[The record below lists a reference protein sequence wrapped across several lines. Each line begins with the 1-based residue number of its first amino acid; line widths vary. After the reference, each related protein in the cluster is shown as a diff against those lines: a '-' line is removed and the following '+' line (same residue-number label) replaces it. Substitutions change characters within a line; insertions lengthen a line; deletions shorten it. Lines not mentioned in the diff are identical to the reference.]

1 MRRRAHLKALVM
13 TALGLRLSKAQVKT
27 GAARPIQLFVEM
39 EVDPKNEKDMLNN
52 FHSIFVPEA
61 KKHPGFISVKMLKFR
76 KVVLGTAPP
85 VNYRFELQFESEE
98 LRQKWIASPEHQ
110 RVWPT
115 VEKFIETPTNYPVV
129 LFDEV

>member
-110 RVWPT
+110 RVWPM
-115 VEKFIETPTNYPVV
+115 VEKFIRTPTNYPVV

>member
-1 MRRRAHLKALVM
+1 MQRRAHLKALLFG
-13 TALGLRLSKAQVKT
+13 ALGLGLDKADAKE
-27 GAARPIQLFVEM
+27 GAEPIHLFVEM
-39 EVDPKNEKDMLNN
+39 EVDPKNEKEMLSN
-52 FHSIFVPEA
+52 FHNIFVPEA

-85 VNYRFELQFESEE
+85 VNYRFELEFESEE
-98 LRQKWIASPEHQ
+98 LRQKWIATPEHK

-115 VEKFIETPTNYPVV
+115 VEKFIKNRKEYPVV

>member
-13 TALGLRLSKAQVKT
+13 TALGLRLSKAQLKT

-39 EVDPKNEKDMLNN
+39 EVDPKNEKEMLSN
-52 FHSIFVPEA
+52 FHNIFVPEA

-76 KVVLGTAPP
+76 KLMLGTAPP

-98 LRQKWIASPEHQ
+98 LRQKWIASAEHQ

-115 VEKFIETPTNYPVV
+115 VEKFIRTPTNYPVV

>member
-110 RVWPT
+110 RVWPM
-115 VEKFIETPTNYPVV
+115 VEKFMRTPSNYPVV

>member
-13 TALGLRLSKAQVKT
+13 TALGLRLSKTQLKT

-39 EVDPKNEKDMLNN
+39 EVDPKNEKEILSN
-52 FHSIFVPEA
+52 FHNIFVPEA

-76 KVVLGTAPP
+76 KLMLGTAPP

-98 LRQKWIASPEHQ
+98 LRQKWIASAEHQ

-115 VEKFIETPTNYPVV
+115 VEKFIRTPTNYPVV

>member
-115 VEKFIETPTNYPVV
+115 VEKFIKTPANYPVV